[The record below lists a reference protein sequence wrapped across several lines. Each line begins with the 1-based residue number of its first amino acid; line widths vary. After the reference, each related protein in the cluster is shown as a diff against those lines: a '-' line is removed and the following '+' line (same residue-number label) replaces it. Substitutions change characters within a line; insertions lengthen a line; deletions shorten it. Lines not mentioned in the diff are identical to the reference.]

1 MALFGDKKDDK
12 KEVSPAVSV
21 ATSAAPA
28 TDGKQKKKREI
39 PKNVIGHFSEEEK
52 SLYSKDIKD
61 LKPDEAK
68 KLVEIRIKIVRLQ
81 GRIITKKIEDR
92 SRVDP
97 KLISYAKCIFAEE
110 ILAKKPELLKEI
122 QGKEYAPNGAKGLE
136 ALAKLHNLDLQFK
149 AKTKAEKKQA

>member
-1 MALFGDKKDDK
+1 MALFGDKKDSIP
-12 KEVSPAVSV
+12 VTPAASV
-21 ATSAAPA
+21 APVA
-28 TDGKQKKKREI
+28 TVKQQQKKKREI
-39 PKNVIGHFSEEEK
+39 PKNVAGHFTEEEK
-52 SLYSKDIKD
+52 SIYSKDIKD

-68 KLVEIRIKIVRLQ
+68 KLIEIRVKIVKLQ

-97 KLISYAKCIFAEE
+97 KLLSYAKCIFAEE
-110 ILAKKPELLKEI
+110 ILAKKPELLKEL

-149 AKTKAEKKQA
+149 VKPKLEKKKT